1 MLNLNV
7 RYNPKLFVFLIA
19 SIGALGGLLF
29 GFDTG
34 VISGALIFI
43 NQTFQPNT
51 FVQETIVSSVV
62 LGALVGAIFSGK
74 LADAYGRRQMLF
86 TAAIAFIIGTLVSSM
101 ALNLNLLILGR
112 LIIGFAIGISSY
124 TTPLYI
130 SEMSPAK
137 HRGSMVLLNAITIT
151 GGEAFA
157 FLLDYSLAPAHAWR
171 TMFAVGIIPAIFLFI
186 GMLFLPETPR
196 WMVLKGAI
204 DKARTTLS
212 KIRDSSEVALELRN
226 IQKSFSLKQDNWK
239 QLFSKKVRPVLI
251 IGLGLGIF
259 QQFFGIN
266 TVMYYGPTI
275 FKAVGFQ
282 GTQAQILVTFGMGIV
297 NTIMSVFAVLVID
310 SVGRRKLL
318 LIGSAVAA
326 ISMGI
331 VGMTFTHSEHST
343 LCQWTAVIAMIVY
356 IAGYCISVGSL
367 FWLMISEIYPLSIRG
382 LGMSIAT
389 AVQWGANFVVSMTFL
404 SIIYNM
410 GPANTFWLYGS
421 MCVLCFAFVYYLVP
435 ETKGVS
441 LEQIEQNLDENK
453 PSRELGAPL
462 VSWFKRGASTIP

>member
-1 MLNLNV
+1 MTNQSTTQNH
-7 RYNPKLFVFLIA
+7 FLYLIVG
-19 SIGALGGLLF
+19 IGALGGLLF

-34 VISGALIFI
+34 VISGALMFI
-43 NQTFQPNT
+43 NQVFKPTIIL
-51 FVQETIVSSVV
+51 QEAIVSSVV
-62 LGALVGAIFSGK
+62 LGALVGAFISGR
-74 LADAYGRRQMLF
+74 LADIYGRKRMLI
-86 TAAIAFIIGTLVSSM
+86 TAALAFLLGTGVSTF
-101 ALNLNLLILGR
+101 ALNVDILILGR

-124 TTPLYI
+124 TTPLFI
-130 SEMSPAK
+130 SEMAPAK

-151 GGEAFA
+151 GGEAIA
-157 FLLDYSLAPAHAWR
+157 FLVDYVLAPAQAWR
-171 TMFAVGIIPAIFLFI
+171 WMFAAGIIPALLLFI

-196 WMVLKGAI
+196 WMVLKGFINQA
-204 DKARTTLS
+204 KETLI
-212 KIRDSSEVALELRN
+212 KIRNPLDVNTELKY
-226 IQKSFSLKQDNWK
+226 IQQSFSLKQGNWR

-282 GTQAQILVTFGMGIV
+282 GAQAQILATFGMGIV
-297 NTIMSVFAVLVID
+297 NTIMSVVAVLVID
-310 SVGRRKLL
+310 KIGRRKLL
-318 LIGSAVAA
+318 LIGSTVAA
-326 ISMGI
+326 ISLGV
-331 VGMTFTHSEHST
+331 VGFTFAHNDHSQ
-343 LCQWTAVIAMIVY
+343 LMQWTAVTSMVIY

-367 FWLMISEIYPLSIRG
+367 FWLMISEIYPLSVRG
-382 LGMSIAT
+382 LGMSLAT

-404 SIIYNM
+404 SIINTM
-410 GPANTFWLYGS
+410 GSANTFWLYGT

-441 LEQIEQNLDENK
+441 LEQIEQNLAENK

-462 VSWFKRGASTIP
+462 VGWFKPVKSM